1 MSVDPAEVIN
11 DFHQAFNGQSPSL
24 IARAPG
30 RINLIGEHTDYH
42 DGFVLPAAIDRE
54 VLIAAGPRS
63 DQTLQVLATA
73 YNEHATIDLRTLQVA
88 GLAGKTRW
96 TDYIAGTAWALGE
109 AGHKLVGTNMAVRS
123 DVPIGAGLA
132 SSACLEMAVARAL
145 CAIGGIPWDAVVMAK
160 LARKA
165 ENAFVGVHCGIMD
178 QLVSGIGVAGH
189 ALLLDC
195 RSLTVEPVTIPADL
209 SIVVM
214 DTGIRRTLDTT
225 EYAAR
230 RDACTVALSAT
241 QERQADIRTL
251 RDVDLPLL
259 ESIRQEV
266 GITTFRRA
274 AHVIAENARPAQLAT
289 ALTVGDWQLA
299 GRLINASHASL
310 RDLYEVST
318 PELDLI
324 TDLAK
329 DTAGCYGARM
339 TGAGFGG
346 SAIALV
352 TSEAAKSFVSHVSAA
367 YRAKGPSTG
376 EVFACQLVSGASI
389 LSI

>member
-96 TDYIAGTAWALGE
+96 TDYIAGTAWALEE

-299 GRLINASHASL
+299 GRLMNASHASL

-352 TSEAAKSFVSHVSAA
+352 TADAAKSFVSHVSAA

>member
-1 MSVDPAEVIN
+1 MSVDPAEVVN
-11 DFHQAFNGQSPSL
+11 DFRQAFNGQSPSL

-54 VLIAAGPRS
+54 VLIAAAPRD

-73 YNEHATIDLRTLQVA
+73 YNEHATIDLRTLRVA
-88 GLAGKTRW
+88 GVAGKTRW

-109 AGHKLVGTNMAVRS
+109 AGHKLVGANMAVRS

-132 SSACLEMAVARAL
+132 SSACLEMAVARTL
-145 CAIGGIPWDAVVMAK
+145 CANSGIPWDAVVMAK

-165 ENAFVGVHCGIMD
+165 ENTFVGVQCGIMD

-195 RSLTVEPVTIPADL
+195 RSLTVEPVTMPADL
-209 SIVVM
+209 SVVVM

-230 RDACTVALSAT
+230 RDACTVALRVI
-241 QERQADIRTL
+241 QERQANIRTL

-259 ESIRQEV
+259 ESIRQKV
-266 GITTFRRA
+266 SIAAFRRA
-274 AHVIAENARPAQLAT
+274 AHVIAENARPVQLAE
-289 ALTVGDWQLA
+289 AFMIGDWQLA
-299 GRLINASHASL
+299 GKLINASHASL

-329 DTAGCYGARM
+329 DTAGGYGARM

-352 TSEAAKSFVSHVSAA
+352 TSDAVKSFISHVSAA

-389 LSI
+389 LSV

>member
-1 MSVDPAEVIN
+1 MSVDPAEVVN
-11 DFHQAFNGQSPSL
+11 DFRQAFNGQSPSL

-54 VLIAAGPRS
+54 VLIAAAPRD

-73 YNEHATIDLRTLQVA
+73 YNEHATIDLRTLRVA
-88 GLAGKTRW
+88 GVAGKTRW

-109 AGHKLVGTNMAVRS
+109 AGHKLVGANMAVRS

-132 SSACLEMAVARAL
+132 SSACLEMAVARTL
-145 CAIGGIPWDAVVMAK
+145 CAISGIPWDAVVMAK

-165 ENAFVGVHCGIMD
+165 ENTFVGVQCGIMD

-195 RSLTVEPVTIPADL
+195 RSLTVEPVTMPADL
-209 SIVVM
+209 SVVVM

-230 RDACTVALSAT
+230 RDACTVALRVI
-241 QERQADIRTL
+241 QERQANIRTL

-259 ESIRQEV
+259 ESIRQKV
-266 GITTFRRA
+266 SIAAFRRA
-274 AHVIAENARPAQLAT
+274 AHVIAENARPVQLAE
-289 ALTVGDWQLA
+289 AFMIGDWQLA
-299 GRLINASHASL
+299 GKLINASHASL

-352 TSEAAKSFVSHVSAA
+352 TSDAVKSFISHVSAA

-389 LSI
+389 LSV

>member
-209 SIVVM
+209 SIDVM

-299 GRLINASHASL
+299 GRLIDASHASL

-352 TSEAAKSFVSHVSAA
+352 TADAAKSFVSHVSAA

>member
-329 DTAGCYGARM
+329 DPAGCYGARM

-352 TSEAAKSFVSHVSAA
+352 TADAAKSFVSHVSAA

>member
-352 TSEAAKSFVSHVSAA
+352 TADAAK
-367 YRAKGPSTG
+367 
-376 EVFACQLVSGASI
+376 
-389 LSI
+389 